1 MDGLA
6 LATTATSGK
15 PFFTGRTRLFSF
27 SSERRSAIRIFYS
40 NKRSNT
46 FTVRASRDEAPKL
59 DRFDQ
64 MELKF
69 GRLIGEDPKLTLA
82 KIMGRKANPEASYLD
97 IEKSFYKN
105 KGKLVEVEEVPF
117 EGSKR
122 KSSGSLDDLGLV
134 RPVPVK
140 GTNFKSED
148 NKTSSEI
155 KKPSKPASKAVNV
168 TKSSVPNVILRKP
181 TVYKE
186 DGNEDTSS
194 KLRIKPNLSLKM
206 RNGQS
211 KDKFSNMTLLRK
223 PEPSIAKEN
232 DLKQEPSALMNAQM
246 TNDNDLNM
254 RKEEPD
260 NRTLLKKPEPS
271 IPKGTDQNVN
281 AQISNGNDMQMRQ
294 EELDDKTGNLT
305 LLERSDKAVGKKDEE
320 FGDLNVTV
328 PNDGLDQYEQRN
340 LESHQEQT
348 DSSHHSDLNS
358 ADSRVKL
365 SVEAALQGKPQ
376 RLDRSGKQTSK
387 STGEV
392 TAFENSGDNRSTVEL
407 ENLLV
412 VTNFQESEDA
422 DWTRAED
429 LVKTGDRA
437 DVELISCSTR
447 GFVASFGSLVGFLPY
462 RNLSAKWKFF
472 AFESWLRRKGLD
484 PSMYKQNLSVI
495 TSYDAEKKYFPLN
508 SPQDMKIDSILEGK
522 ISPDMKLEDL
532 LRIYDQEKIRF
543 LSSFIGQKV
552 KVNIVSADRKLRK
565 LILSVRPKEKEEF
578 VQKKRN
584 LMARLQVGDIV
595 KCSVQKITYFGIFV
609 EVEGVPA
616 LIHQTE
622 VSWDATLD
630 PASYFK
636 IGQVVEAKVHQLD
649 FAHERIFLSLKE
661 IMPDPLLK
669 SLESV
674 VGDHD
679 PIDERLEAAES
690 DAEWSEVESLIQEL
704 QQIDGIQ
711 SAAKGRFFR
720 SPGLAPTF
728 QVYMAS
734 MFENQYKLL
743 ARSGNRIQEVMV
755 QTSLDKEK
763 MKSAIL
769 TCTNRVE

>member
-6 LATTATSGK
+6 FTTTANSCK
-15 PFFTGRTRLFSF
+15 PFFNGRTRLFSF
-27 SSERRSAIRIFYS
+27 SSQRRSAIGILCF
-40 NKRSNT
+40 NKRSNA
-46 FTVRASRDEAPKL
+46 FTVCASRDESPKL

-105 KGKLVEVEEVPF
+105 KGKLVEVEQVPF
-117 EGSKR
+117 ELPKR
-122 KSSGSLDDLGLV
+122 KSSSSLDDLGLV

-148 NKTSSEI
+148 NKASLEI

-168 TKSSVPNVILRKP
+168 AKSSVPNVILRKP
-181 TVYKE
+181 TVYNE
-186 DGNEDTSS
+186 DGNEDISS

-211 KDKFSNMTLLRK
+211 KDKFSDMTLLRK
-223 PEPSIAKEN
+223 PEPSIAKET
-232 DLKQEPSALMNAQM
+232 DLKQEPSAPVNAQM
-246 TNDNDLNM
+246 TNDSDSKM
-254 RKEEPD
+254 RKEESGDMTP
-260 NRTLLKKPEPS
+260 LKKPEPS
-271 IPKGTDQNVN
+271 IPKGTDRN
-281 AQISNGNDMQMRQ
+281 AIDQINNGNDMQMRR
-294 EELDDKTGNLT
+294 EEIDDKTGNLT
-305 LLERSDKAVGKKDEE
+305 LLERPDKAAGKKDEE
-320 FGDLNVTV
+320 SGDATVTV
-328 PNDGLDQYEQRN
+328 PNDGLEQHKQRH
-340 LESHQEQT
+340 LESHQELT
-348 DSSHHSDLNS
+348 DSSQQSDLNS
-358 ADSRVKL
+358 ADSRVEL
-365 SVEAALQGKPQ
+365 PVEAALQGKPK
-376 RLDRSGKQTSK
+376 RLDRPVKKTSK

-392 TAFENSGDNRSTVEL
+392 TAFENPGDNRSIAEL
-407 ENLLV
+407 ENLLAM
-412 VTNFQESEDA
+412 TNLQESDDA

-429 LVKTGDRA
+429 LVKSGDRA

-472 AFESWLRRKGLD
+472 AFESWLRQKGLD
-484 PSMYKQNLSVI
+484 PSIYKQNLGII
-495 TSYDAEKKYFPLN
+495 TSYDKENKYFPLD
-508 SPQDMKIDSILEGK
+508 SLQHMKIDNVVEEK

-552 KVNIVSADRKLRK
+552 KVNIVLADVKSRK
-565 LILSVRPKEKEEF
+565 LILSVRPKEREEF
-578 VQKKRN
+578 VEKKRN

-630 PASYFK
+630 TASYFK

-679 PIDERLEAAES
+679 PMDERLEAAEL
-690 DAEWSEVESLIQEL
+690 DAEWSEVECLIQEL
-704 QQIDGIQ
+704 QQVDGIQ
-711 SAAKGRFFR
+711 SVTRGRFFR

-769 TCTNRVE
+769 ICTNRVE